1 MNINEVFDIQQ
12 TIIELQSKV
21 INDLLLTIMQHVTT
35 DEADN
40 MKCVGYVKEVEKL
53 KSKIGIE

>member
-1 MNINEVFDIQQ
+1 MNINEVFDTQQ
-12 TIIELQSKV
+12 TIIELQSKA

-40 MKCVGYVKEVEKL
+40 MKCAGYVKEVEKL